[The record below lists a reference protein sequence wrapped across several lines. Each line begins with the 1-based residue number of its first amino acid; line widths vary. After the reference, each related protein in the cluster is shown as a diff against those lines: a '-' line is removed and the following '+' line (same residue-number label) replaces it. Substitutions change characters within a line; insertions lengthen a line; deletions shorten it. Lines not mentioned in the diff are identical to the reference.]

1 MQRAREEHS
10 SMRQWLKEELNKRNK
25 HGEFME
31 RREPGVAGL
40 WWMRGRVIGE
50 QGRAGLGR
58 DSSALS

>member
-31 RREPGVAGL
+31 QREPGVAGL
-40 WWMRGRVIGE
+40 WWMRGSVIGE
-50 QGRAGLGR
+50 QGKAELG
-58 DSSALS
+58 